1 MKAYAHPVAPEQL
14 PWPQQRLQS
23 QLQIGAY
30 VTDCTKWA
38 RKRRVQD
45 EPAAAAFAP
54 PSAAL
59 KKFER
64 AFTLTTR
71 RLNRAIANAD
81 LAVRYRKNVSKDIK
95 VFRREQERL
104 QDIGTPGELESKPP
118 RRYVASKPYG
128 KRR

>member
-1 MKAYAHPVAPEQL
+1 MRAYAHPVAPEQL

-81 LAVRYRKNVSKDIK
+81 LAARYIQNVSRHIK
-95 VFRREQERL
+95 AFHREKLQE
-104 QDIGTPGELESKPP
+104 IGTPGELESKPP
-118 RRYVASKPYG
+118 RRYVASKPYS
-128 KRR
+128 KQR

>member
-1 MKAYAHPVAPEQL
+1 MGAYAHPVAPEQL
-14 PWPQQRLQS
+14 PWLQQRLQS

-81 LAVRYRKNVSKDIK
+81 LAARYIQNVSRYIK
-95 VFRREQERL
+95 AFRREELQE
-104 QDIGTPGELESKPP
+104 IGTPGELESKPP
-118 RRYVASKPYG
+118 RRYVASKPYS
-128 KRR
+128 KQR